1 MKINMSD
8 IKYYSIVDC
17 DTEGIEKAAM
27 FVSTDKETIE
37 SVHSMYLSE
46 VVPNHY
52 RLCRTNDKHSF
63 SDESI
68 IHCPKCGRK
77 MKQIGRPINEKKLG
91 LYTCE
96 KCK

>member
-1 MKINMSD
+1 MNMCD
-8 IKYYSIVDC
+8 IKYYPIVDC
-17 DTEGIEKAAM
+17 DTEGIEKATM

-63 SDESI
+63 SDESS
-68 IHCPKCGRK
+68 IHCPKCGSK